1 MDLGTQASRMVIERL
16 LSVHHPWWW
25 ISYSLAMG
33 FQAPEQYS
41 SVVGS
46 TSWEHFIMAALA
58 G

>member
-1 MDLGTQASRMVIERL
+1 MVTERL
-16 LSVHHPWWW
+16 LSAHHPWWW
-25 ISYSLAMG
+25 ISYSLAVG

-41 SVVGS
+41 SVVGT